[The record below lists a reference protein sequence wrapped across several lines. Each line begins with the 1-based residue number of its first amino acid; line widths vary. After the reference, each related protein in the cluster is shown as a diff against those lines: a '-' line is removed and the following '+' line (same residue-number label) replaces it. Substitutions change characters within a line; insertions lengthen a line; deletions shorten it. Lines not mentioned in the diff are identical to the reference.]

1 METKRRKL
9 DDNFLNPIVKEN
21 RFLRCK
27 FELDGSTQLSEE
39 LLIDDLKWKIAISP
53 TPNNTIEMFLFFLAP
68 LDNRERYVCE
78 VNASGSILRLQ
89 NTGNSTKPRVTFDSR
104 IRTFDY
110 DSNNYHNLLN
120 SQTKPRIYPY
130 MSCNLTDLLRSDY
143 VRGTTIHIQF
153 KLKKIK
159 FFDFSRKIDNYS
171 DIVLRAGD
179 VDFYFNK
186 GLLCSGS
193 KYFFNKLQAGILQD
207 PVINLD
213 EFNLSYGKIALFL
226 AAMHNYSIAVTAFN
240 ASSFLK
246 IFYIFDCPGLK
257 FRCEELLKSRNLK
270 ITVSLLKNIEDYEME
285 NWMVDML
292 QKTDL
297 QTLSAV
303 AKLPK
308 FKTLLKIT
316 QKRVLMHICSLIR

>member
-153 KLKKIK
+153 K
-159 FFDFSRKIDNYS
+159 
-171 DIVLRAGD
+171 
-179 VDFYFNK
+179 
-186 GLLCSGS
+186 
-193 KYFFNKLQAGILQD
+193 
-207 PVINLD
+207 
-213 EFNLSYGKIALFL
+213 
-226 AAMHNYSIAVTAFN
+226 
-240 ASSFLK
+240 
-246 IFYIFDCPGLK
+246 
-257 FRCEELLKSRNLK
+257 CEELLKSRNLK